1 MSGESSF
8 RIQSKAH
15 RERSQPANRKKFG
28 FLEKHKDYI
37 ERSTDY
43 KKKQKLVK
51 TLKSKANERNPDEFY
66 YNMHKSQVVD
76 GIHTKLINNSLDPD
90 TIKLLKTQDLNYILH
105 KKSIDDKKVD
115 KLKSTLH
122 LIHPLNTNHS
132 RVTRLNETKSHIVFI
147 DKESNE
153 SSSHP
158 SATTVSEVAISS
170 SPSSSSSSINL
181 APLQL
186 NLKLLPSSSP
196 KMPLSTPPATT
207 KQSNKKSTNTS
218 TKTNEKKLINQTKQ
232 SYKELNRRI
241 LRSKQLTAAMTEL
254 TLQRQLMG
262 KGTKRKLTITD
273 NVTNKEVT
281 VYKWKRE
288 RRR

>member
-15 RERSQPANRKKFG
+15 RERSQPSSRKKFG
-28 FLEKHKDYI
+28 FLEKHKDYV

-66 YNMHKSQVVD
+66 YNMHKSQVID

-105 KKSIDDKKVD
+105 KKSIDDKKIE
-115 KLKSTLH
+115 KLKSNLH

-132 RVTRLNETKSHIVFI
+132 RISSLNESKSHIVFM
-147 DKESNE
+147 DKVSDEAAQPSISLLSTAE
-153 SSSHP
+153 TSSDHPLSSSLLNIPLKLNLTLPTTTSFKQQIQPSKP
-158 SATTVSEVAISS
+158 SAA
-170 SPSSSSSSINL
+170 
-181 APLQL
+181 
-186 NLKLLPSSSP
+186 
-196 KMPLSTPPATT
+196 
-207 KQSNKKSTNTS
+207 KKSNNGTNM
-218 TKTNEKKLINQTKQ
+218 KINEKKIINQTKQ
-232 SYKELNRRI
+232 SYKELNKRI
-241 LRSKQLTAAMTEL
+241 SRSKQLTAAMTEL
-254 TLQRQLMG
+254 ALQRQLMG
-262 KGTKRKLTITD
+262 KGSKRKLTVTD
-273 NVTNKEVT
+273 SITNKTVT

-288 RRR
+288 RR